1 MGEQEKDRIGLLRQ
15 LANLP
20 QHPDSVPI
28 NQLVK
33 VEGTPLETEGDL
45 DPFEFIRTI
54 AVARIM
60 MPKSHVRLS
69 AGREE
74 MSEEMQSLCFFAGA
88 NSIFYG
94 ECLLT
99 TPNPAANKDQAL
111 FRKLGINSNH
121 KVTQQPK
128 ELDELIMVEV
138 AKPVENDMFYSAVK

>member
-1 MGEQEKDRIGLLRQ
+1 
-15 LANLP
+15 
-20 QHPDSVPI
+20 
-28 NQLVK
+28 
-33 VEGTPLETEGDL
+33 
-45 DPFEFIRTI
+45 
-54 AVARIM
+54 M

-74 MSEEMQSLCFFAGA
+74 MSEEMQSMCFFAGA